1 MFGIWAIARNLV
13 KEVLRMR
20 FLLLF
25 VALITASYTI
35 FFAYWLQSHAGR
47 ADQKVQTF
55 LSYSLSGTAVF
66 LALLTIFISIA
77 SITRDIKYKEIFS
90 ITTKPVSRVQFL
102 IGKFLGI
109 ALLNLFML
117 LISCG
122 LIYGLARWMQT
133 SSSATEDERE
143 RLKELVLIAR
153 QSVKP
158 QFKDIGEEVNKKV
171 EAVVERKMRDES
183 VFYKN
188 NPALVAEMRQ
198 SLAKEFTDEL
208 TQLAGSVSPGQHI
221 VWHFTGIEP
230 IEREKGFVY
239 IRYKQDVS
247 QNPADSTTFGE
258 WTYGPQD
265 PLNYG
270 GTQRSTRDTIRTIH
284 EFPVPVSAISPEGDL
299 YVLYRNPTQNQY
311 ITVIFPPDTGIEVL
325 YEAGSFEGNLLRG
338 TILIYLT
345 LIFLVVLSVAMGG
358 WLSFPVAALF
368 VMVIYVLGISG
379 DFIAESMKYE
389 GTPFQMSISS
399 VLLSFLPNFATYD
412 PVPQI
417 ETGKLV
423 ALQKLGECG
432 LFLIL
437 VKGGIVALFGY
448 LVFKFR
454 ELARVIV

>member
-1 MFGIWAIARNLV
+1 MLGIWAIARNLI

-25 VALITASYTI
+25 VVLMTASYTM

-47 ADQKVQTF
+47 VDQKVQTF
-55 LSYSLSGTAVF
+55 LSYSLSSTAVF
-66 LALLTIFISIA
+66 LAFLTIFIAIA

-90 ITTKPVSRVQFL
+90 ITTKPVSRGQFL
-102 IGKFLGI
+102 IGKILGI

-117 LISCG
+117 LISCSM
-122 LIYGLARWMQT
+122 IYGLARWMQT

-153 QSVKP
+153 LSVKP
-158 QFKDIGEEVNKKV
+158 QVKDFSEEVKRKV
-171 EAVVERKMRDES
+171 EAVVERKLREES

-198 SLAKEFTDEL
+198 SLTEEFTNEL
-208 TQLAGSVSPGQHI
+208 TMQAGSVSPGQHI
-221 VWHFTGIEP
+221 AWHFTGIKP
-230 IEREKGFVY
+230 IDREKGMVY

-258 WTYGPQD
+258 WTYGPRD

-270 GTQRSTRDTIRTIH
+270 GTQLLTRDTIRTVH
-284 EFPVPVSAISPEGDL
+284 EFAVPVSVISPEGEL
-299 YVLYRNPTQNQY
+299 YVVYRNPTQNQY
-311 ITVIFPPDTGIEVL
+311 ITIIFPQDTGIEVL

-338 TILIYLT
+338 AMLMYLT
-345 LIFLVVLSVAMGG
+345 LLFLVILSVAMGG

-368 VMVIYVLGISG
+368 VMVIYVLGVSG
-379 DFIAESMKYE
+379 EFIAESMKYE
-389 GTPFQMSISS
+389 GTAFLMSFTAILQSI
-399 VLLSFLPNFATYD
+399 LPNFARYD
-412 PVPQI
+412 PVPQM
-417 ETGKLV
+417 ETGQLV
-423 ALQKLGECG
+423 PFQKLSECG
-432 LFLIL
+432 LFLI
-437 VKGGIVALFGY
+437 VFKGGIVGLFGY